1 MLFKLIKFSF
11 VGSSGLIIDFGITYL
26 LKEYAKWDKYMA
38 NAIGFTFAVVN
49 NYYFNKIWTFQDT
62 DPVFVQSVPNF
73 QNVPAI
79 FSISTSLLQQG
90 GTVLSGLNK
99 RCNYHCF
106 NINCFNP
113 SKPSVP
119 KLLYRISPFLLITI

>member
-90 GTVLSGLNK
+90 GTVLSGLN
-99 RCNYHCF
+99 R
-106 NINCFNP
+106 
-113 SKPSVP
+113 
-119 KLLYRISPFLLITI
+119 